1 LATTLVS
8 VHLMQQKRLGIPRDS
23 VCIGS
28 DTQCRCSACVPL
40 LTATTCHCP
49 CCDFIFPLR
58 RVREQIGS
66 PQRPKNAP
74 AEFLAVI
81 VSNLLNLVT
90 IHREFIPP
98 AASGKPSVHR
108 PNCFQMPRTTD
119 DQPFG
124 ASLDPDTV
132 LVSTTTSSTSDDGL
146 FRHVLESVA
155 QMEFP

>member
-1 LATTLVS
+1 
-8 VHLMQQKRLGIPRDS
+8 
-23 VCIGS
+23 
-28 DTQCRCSACVPL
+28 
-40 LTATTCHCP
+40 
-49 CCDFIFPLR
+49 
-58 RVREQIGS
+58 
-66 PQRPKNAP
+66 
-74 AEFLAVI
+74 VI

-90 IHREFIPP
+90 IHGEFIPP

-132 LVSTTTSSTSDDGL
+132 LVSTTTSTSDDGL

-155 QMEFP
+155 QMEFPYSRPLVPPLISHQDLEKRASGKFCAFR